1 MPGADGAGFGR
12 TSLSHGGGKTARER
26 MDGPVTRRSN
36 PNSPGPNSP
45 GSGRGYGEASYS
57 PMKSSRGLP
66 PISSRSKPGTYKKMP
81 THLNEPQGR
90 ALVRAIEFRKTHKP
104 ANIENEVPLQQV
116 RQMFQG
122 RMQSIVM
129 QNRKQVRQLFRT
141 WDVNNKGELTSD
153 QFHKL
158 LIEFGV
164 NVDMERALEIMNK
177 FSSTKAGHISFNEFF
192 FGLMGFPHDFF
203 TMNLNAKD
211 DSPDKSTNVR
221 ALLPRDMPQIQ
232 VEKLFKTRVRKMLF
246 NVELVVNN
254 VFERQSNGK
263 GGMNKDEF
271 WTMLN
276 ANGMM
281 LTQAEL
287 SEFFTHFDLNCD
299 GIIGYYDF
307 AHELLRLPRPG
318 EMKFQTSW
326 HNKRPLI
333 GDRCQRIFK
342 RLREKCERT
351 AAPPSALYQLFKTYD
366 QDGSGCIAYDEMQ
379 ELVRETGAGVE
390 GKDMAAILLDKYS
403 GGTGEIP
410 YMKFITLVLELG
422 DDALNPPNKYGDRK
436 SCITPEVVQRV
447 STNVK
452 NTIYSSNDALKRAFM
467 LFDPDGSGECRVA
480 EFMDGVKQLGLP
492 ITPQQM
498 KQLFKEFSD
507 GGENFTLDQLS
518 KNVLGGGEPA
528 GPPTPHHGPGQVT
541 QPFGYSQTYG
551 SMSSRSRSSRGSG
564 GRSPMNTFGSSSHWP
579 MGQAHSPGPTSNPA
593 RASLCQ
599 SAPPVLGYPGGPPKT
614 GYSAPPKT
622 GGSPYN
628 YHPMKSP
635 LRSPPKTS
643 RSGGF
648 TARSGFSL
656 TKMGL
661 C

>member
-1 MPGADGAGFGR
+1 
-12 TSLSHGGGKTARER
+12 

-36 PNSPGPNSP
+36 PNSLG
-45 GSGRGYGEASYS
+45 GSGRGYGEAAYS

-81 THLNEPQGR
+81 THLNEAQGR
-90 ALVRAIEFRKTHKP
+90 ALVRAIEFRKPHKR
-104 ANIENEVPLQQV
+104 ENNEVEVPLQQV

-141 WDVNNKGELTSD
+141 WDVNNKGELTAD

-158 LIEFGV
+158 LLEFGV
-164 NVDMERALEIMNK
+164 NVDMPRALEIMNK

-221 ALLPRDMPQIQ
+221 ALLPQDMPQIQ

-281 LTQAEL
+281 LTQSEL

-299 GIIGYYDF
+299 GIVGYYDF

-333 GDRCQRIFK
+333 GDRGQRIFK

-422 DDALNPPNKYGDRK
+422 EDALNPPNKYGDRK

-452 NTIYSSNDALKRAFM
+452 NSIYSSEDALKRAFM

-480 EFMDGVKQLGLP
+480 EFMDGIKQLGLP

-498 KQLFKEFSD
+498 KLLFKEFSEGD
-507 GGENFTLDQLS
+507 ENFTLKQLG
-518 KNVLGGGEPA
+518 KNVLAGGRTA
-528 GPPTPHHGPGQVT
+528 APPTPQPQNGLT

-564 GRSPMNTFGSSSHWP
+564 GRSPIKTFGSSANWP
-579 MGQAHSPGPTSNPA
+579 IGQAHSPGPTSNPA

-656 TKMGL
+656 IKMGL